1 MAKVSVN
8 QSFDASALV
17 SKRVVTGATD
27 NTMVYGMLVWASA
40 LTRTASKPFHLVL
53 AYFEGTLSQRRIET
67 IEAVLA
73 ELGQA
78 HSFLE
83 LQTDERFVAQGH
95 ISPTTFA
102 KFLIA
107 DAIPSPHLWID
118 VDTVAAEGW
127 DDLFAVVSKEAPKY
141 DLVVAERGDRK
152 RNPEST
158 AVIAP
163 SDLPFNAGVLGWP
176 ASARRDWASQLGQVG
191 AVPTIEQFVFN
202 TLYAESCH
210 RVPESF
216 NTLTYRIDSLRGGTV
231 PQIIHYAGAHKPWH
245 LPRRFTNLCK
255 THECPW
261 SHWFRAEEAFLRA
274 IANTAIAGEVLDI
287 QARALRSPTLRW
299 QRDHSGVILLR
310 LLTAIGPLGWLVVLA
325 AKPLSRWIPRGTHPL
340 H

>member
-8 QSFDASALV
+8 PSFDAASLA

-40 LTRTASKPFHLVL
+40 LNQTAAEPFHLVL
-53 AYFEGTLSQRRIET
+53 AYFDGILSQRNIET
-67 IEAVLA
+67 IESTLN

-83 LQTDERFVAQGH
+83 LRRDERFVAQGH
-95 ISPTTFA
+95 ISPTTFT

-118 VDTVAAEGW
+118 VDTVATPGW
-127 DDLFAVVSKEAPKY
+127 DDLFPIVSKKAATY

-152 RNPEST
+152 RQPDAT
-158 AVIAP
+158 AVLAP

-176 ASARRDWASQLGQVG
+176 ASTRRDWAEQLRVVCN
-191 AVPTIEQFVFN
+191 VPTIEQFVFN

-216 NTLTYRIDSLRGGTV
+216 NTLTYRIDSLRGREM
-231 PQIIHYAGAHKPWH
+231 PHIIHYAGAHKPWH
-245 LPRRFTNLCK
+245 LPRRFTPQCSA
-255 THECPW
+255 HQCPW
-261 SHWFRAEEAFLRA
+261 SLWFRAEEAFLMA
-274 IANTAIAGEVLDI
+274 IAETAIAPEVLRL
-287 QARALRSPTLRW
+287 QAKALRSSALRW
-299 QRDHSGVILLR
+299 QRDHSGVLLLR
-310 LLTAIGPLGWLVVLA
+310 LLTALGPLGWLVVLA

>member
-8 QSFDASALV
+8 QSFDASTLV

-40 LTRTASKPFHLVL
+40 LTKTASKPFHLVL
-53 AYFEGTLSQRRIET
+53 AYFEGTLSQRNIKT
-67 IEAVLA
+67 IEAVLS

-95 ISPTTFA
+95 ISPTTFT

-118 VDTVAAEGW
+118 VDTVATPGW
-127 DDLFAVVSKEAPKY
+127 DDLFAVVSKKASKY
-141 DLVVAERGDRK
+141 DLVVAERGDRA
-152 RNPEST
+152 RQPEGT
-158 AVIAP
+158 ALLAP

-176 ASARRDWASQLGQVG
+176 ASTRRDWAEQLRVAGN
-191 AVPTIEQFVFN
+191 VPTIEQFVFN

-216 NTLTYRIDSLRGGTV
+216 NTLTYRIDSLSGVPV

-245 LPRRFTNLCK
+245 LPRRFADLCEA
-255 THECPW
+255 HECPW
-261 SHWFRAEEAFLRA
+261 SQWFRAEEAFLRA
-274 IANTAIAGEVLDI
+274 IADTAIAPEVLRL
-287 QARALRSPTLRW
+287 QAQALRSSALRW

-310 LLTAIGPLGWLVVLA
+310 LLTTIGPLGWLVVLA

>member
-8 QSFDASALV
+8 PSFDASTLM

-40 LTRTASKPFHLVL
+40 LTRTASKPVHLVL
-53 AYFEGTLSQRRIET
+53 AYFDGTLSQRNIVT
-67 IEAVLA
+67 IEATLN

-83 LQTDERFVAQGH
+83 LRPEERFVAQGH
-95 ISPTTFA
+95 ISPTTFT

-118 VDTVAAEGW
+118 VDTVATRGW
-127 DDLFAVVSKEAPKY
+127 DDLFAVVSKKAARY

-152 RNPEST
+152 RNVDSA
-158 AVIAP
+158 AVVAP

-176 ASARRDWASQLGQVG
+176 ASARRDWARQLSRVG
-191 AVPTIEQFVFN
+191 TVPTIEQFVFN

-216 NTLTYRIDSLRGGTV
+216 NTLTYRIDSLRGVSV

-245 LPRRFTNLCK
+245 LPRPFTNLCK
-255 THECPW
+255 AHECPW
-261 SHWFRAEEAFLRA
+261 SQWFRAEEAFLRS
-274 IANTAIAGEVLDI
+274 IAGTAIAPEVVRL
-287 QARALRSPTLRW
+287 QQHALRSSTVRW